1 MPEGAGVKETICTIC
16 EHKDVCTYKLDYLN
30 ILKAV
35 GNACVSEVKETP
47 DGGFSSKK
55 VSDYDFISGISVGC
69 RYYRNW
75 ADTYRDGDCN
85 AC

>member
-1 MPEGAGVKETICTIC
+1 MPEGAGVK
-16 EHKDVCTYKLDYLN
+16 
-30 ILKAV
+30 
-35 GNACVSEVKETP
+35 GTP

-75 ADTYRDGDCN
+75 ADTYHDVNYN
-85 AC
+85 A